1 MHHYFRLL
9 AIYLIVAF
17 SNNFVWFSLTFWAYL
32 TTQSVVATGVI
43 GGTFTIVNSLCS
55 FWFGSL
61 VDHHKKKTVM
71 LSSSILS
78 LIFFGLGLTIFQA
91 WPSEAFTSLQA
102 PYFWLLM
109 VILLLGVVVGSLYQ
123 IAVPTLVSVLVPE
136 DRRDKANGMLGMTMG
151 IAFALTSVASG
162 FILSHYGL
170 SVVLMGAMAGTLVAL
185 SLLFFLPIPESK
197 LIHIPGH
204 ETDHNEPKKVDILG
218 TIKVIGEIPGMFGLI
233 FFTTFNNLIGGV
245 FMALMDAYGLTLMS
259 VQQWGSL
266 WGFLSFG
273 FIFGGMAISKW
284 GLGKNPLRT
293 LFRVN
298 MIIWLSCMVFPIQPS
313 IILLTFGSL
322 VWMTLF
328 PYIEATEQTIVQKVV
343 PLKRQGRV
351 FGFAHSVEQAASPLT
366 AFMIGPLAQYFFIPL
381 MTDGYGA
388 RLVGSWFGTGPGR
401 GIAVVFMMAGVLG
414 FILTRLAKKTR
425 SYAALSEVLVEK

>member
-1 MHHYFRLL
+1 MQHYFRLL

-17 SNNFVWFSLTFWAYL
+17 SNNFVWFALTFWAYL

-61 VDHHKKKTVM
+61 VDHHKKKTIM
-71 LSSSILS
+71 LISSFLS
-78 LIFFGLGLTIFQA
+78 LSFFGLGLLIFTS
-91 WPSEAFTSLQA
+91 WPSSMFTSLQT
-102 PYFWLLM
+102 PYFWVLM
-109 VILLLGVVVGSLYQ
+109 ITLLLGVVVGSLYQ

-151 IAFALTSVASG
+151 VAFALTSVASG
-162 FILSHYGL
+162 FILSHFGL
-170 SVVLMGAMAGTLVAL
+170 AVVLIIAMVCAVVAIIVL
-185 SLLFFLPIPESK
+185 ALLPLPEK
-197 LIHIPGH
+197 HLLHLPGH
-204 ETDHNEPKKVDILG
+204 EPSKKIDLRG
-218 TIKVIGEIPGMFGLI
+218 TIKVISEIPGMFGLI

-298 MIIWLSCMVFPIQPS
+298 MIIWISCIIFPIQPS
-313 IILLTFGSL
+313 IILLTLGSL

-366 AFMIGPLAQYFFIPL
+366 AFVIGPVAQYFFIPL

-388 RLVGSWFGTGPGR
+388 TLVGNWFGTGPGR

-414 FILTRLAKKTR
+414 LIITRLAKTTKA
-425 SYAALSEVLVEK
+425 YAALSGVLVEK